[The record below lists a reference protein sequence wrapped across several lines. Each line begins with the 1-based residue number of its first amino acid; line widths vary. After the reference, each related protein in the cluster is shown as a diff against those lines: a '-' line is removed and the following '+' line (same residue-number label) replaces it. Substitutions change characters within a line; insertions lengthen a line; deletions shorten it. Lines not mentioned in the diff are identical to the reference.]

1 MLITLILT
9 IALALII
16 ILFISQKVQIN
27 KIIEQLKNDEHIRVT
42 LNNSSIEELANAINK
57 KISKCKEEQVNI
69 NKREEKLKESIANLS
84 HDLRTPLTS
93 IQGYLTLL
101 EECNDKDKERYLE
114 VIRLKATSLEKLIK
128 DFYEISIL
136 DDNKFIIETYSI
148 DITSIIGEVL
158 MSNYSL
164 FSEKDIEPR
173 MNIPKEEMMIIGEV
187 VACERIIQNLITN
200 AIKYSTGEIELNLI
214 RTKGEIIFTIS
225 NSVKD
230 TDQIE
235 ITNLFDRFYV
245 ADKSRSSGNTGLGL
259 FIVKILLEKIGG
271 RVLDISLENNRINI
285 SIAFKNIDNT

>member
-16 ILFISQKVQIN
+16 ILFISQRAQIN
-27 KIIEQLKNDEHIRVT
+27 KITEQLKNDEHIRIT

-173 MNIPKEEMMIIGEV
+173 INIPKEEMMIIGEV
-187 VACERIIQNLITN
+187 VACERIIQNLIIN
-200 AIKYSTGEIELNLI
+200 AIKYSTGEIELKLI
-214 RTKGEIIFTIS
+214 RTKEETIFAIS

-271 RVLDISLENNRINI
+271 RVLDISLENNRISI
-285 SIAFKNIDNT
+285 DIAFKNIDNT